1 MALSLS
7 SSLVLSL
14 FYPSSPQTLSFT
26 VRSGMPNWVRV
37 ASKSR
42 SLEKRGY
49 GLGSCVASKRR
60 SLGGNFTVRAG
71 PKRISFGDECKRGLL
86 AGIDKLADAVSITLG
101 PKGRNVVIDE
111 PGVPKVINDGV
122 TIARA
127 IELSD
132 AVENA
137 GAMLL
142 QEVASKTN
150 DSAGDGTTTA
160 IILAREMIKLGLLAV
175 ATGANPVSLKKGIDK
190 AVNELIKILRSKSVP
205 VSGKEDIKAV
215 AAISAGNDQ
224 FIGDLIAEA
233 VEKIG
238 RDGVISIESSSSFDT
253 LIEVQEGMKIDKGY
267 ISPHFITNQDKS
279 IVEFQNAKVL
289 VTDQKIT
296 NIKSLVPLLEK
307 TTQLSVPLLIIS
319 EDISSEVLATL
330 VLNKLRGVLNVAAI
344 KCPGFGEGKKA
355 LLQDIALMTGA
366 DFLASDLGLT
376 LESVTSDQL
385 GIAQKITITSNST
398 TIVADPIMKEEIK
411 ARISQIKKD
420 ISDTDSAYLSRK
432 LSERVAKLSS
442 GVAVIKVGA
451 PTEAELEDRKLRIED
466 AKNATFAAIDEGIA
480 PGGGATFV
488 HLSKQIPQIKDLIDD
503 PDEKIGVDIVGKA
516 LLTPAMTIAHN
527 AGLDGSAVVEKLL
540 SSEWLIGYNA
550 MTNMYENLL
559 QSGIIDPARVSRCA
573 LQNAASITGMILMTQ
588 AIMVDK
594 VKKPAPPFPLVP
606 GITP

>member
-26 VRSGMPNWVRV
+26 RSGMPNWVRV

>member
-1 MALSLS
+1 MSVEGGCWRGS
-7 SSLVLSL
+7 I
-14 FYPSSPQTLSFT
+14 SSPIRF
-26 VRSGMPNWVRV
+26 
-37 ASKSR
+37 
-42 SLEKRGY
+42 
-49 GLGSCVASKRR
+49 
-60 SLGGNFTVRAG
+60 
-71 PKRISFGDECKRGLL
+71 LL
-86 AGIDKLADAVSITLG
+86 PWGRKLMA
-101 PKGRNVVIDE
+101 GRNVVIDE

-488 HLSKQIPQIKDLIDD
+488 QLSKQIPQIKDLIDD